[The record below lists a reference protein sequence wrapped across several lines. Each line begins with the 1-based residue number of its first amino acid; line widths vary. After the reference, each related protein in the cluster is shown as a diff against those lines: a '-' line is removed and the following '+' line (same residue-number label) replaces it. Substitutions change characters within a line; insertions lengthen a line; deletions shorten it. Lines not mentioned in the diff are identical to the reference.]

1 MALTCSNK
9 IWPFKFAFKGYVTG
23 NIYSITHFS
32 TRNIPSM
39 KTRMKHPGNIFG
51 AFQEMERSWKHF
63 PVTVRQVLAF
73 LIKLFK
79 KKSGLVNI
87 KQKKQQKLKNTL
99 GNVEN

>member
-1 MALTCSNK
+1 
-9 IWPFKFAFKGYVTG
+9 
-23 NIYSITHFS
+23 
-32 TRNIPSM
+32 
-39 KTRMKHPGNIFG
+39 
-51 AFQEMERSWKHF
+51 MERSWKHF
-63 PVTVRQVLAF
+63 PVTVRQVPAF